1 MLIWFKNT
9 TSNSYSFR
17 LVTKKNLSILLFILL
32 PVQFAWADQ
41 NLANC
46 VEIDGAG
53 EMTGDSPKTRE
64 EQILQLESQY
74 FNQLS
79 KFKPCESGTDNTVDN
94 EKAKQ
99 TVNSATLAT
108 ENLNSEGA
116 ESKRLEQTGDN
127 DSSAKS
133 DKNGETAGL
142 KGEPSNNDPLNRERA
157 GGVEGAQSI
166 SSNLKKKEESPLA
179 INSEG
184 NLILETLDFDEYDKS
199 TEPKENNS
207 LSGRSHDKLKN
218 VDNIEILKNQLRE
231 RAEREEDPMVKESL
245 MRRYEEL

>member
-1 MLIWFKNT
+1 MLIWFNNR
-9 TSNSYSFR
+9 TSNNYSFR
-17 LVTKKNLSILLFILL
+17 LGINRNLSILLFIFLL
-32 PVQFAWADQ
+32 VQIAWADQ

-46 VEIDGAG
+46 VGIDGAG

-64 EQILQLESQY
+64 ERVLLLESQY

-79 KFKPCESGTDNTVDN
+79 KFKPCESSRDDSVGN

-99 TVNSATLAT
+99 AANSATLAT

-127 DSSAKS
+127 NSPAKS
-133 DKNGETAGL
+133 DKNGETVGL
-142 KGEPSNNDPLNRERA
+142 KSELSNIDPLNRERA
-157 GGVEGAQSI
+157 GFEGTPSI
-166 SSNLKKKEESPLA
+166 SSNLKKREESPLA

-184 NLILETLDFDEYDKS
+184 NLILEAPDFDEYDKS
-199 TEPKENNS
+199 TELKENDS

-231 RAEREEDPMVKESL
+231 RAEQEEDPMVKESL